1 MVKDIF
7 RVLNQKCFDYMMKL
21 LEPHKILMRQ
31 ENENISLQIWFVV
44 QRAGSGLCKF
54 DSWCSVQAQGCAKVR
69 NNSDKKK
76 TRDVWAETNFYSHA
90 PFAGELLNVV
100 FCRMS
105 SYGIIVKK
113 QWNRL
118 SNSET
123 SYTTATETLAEI
135 VVTRSS
141 T

>member
-54 DSWCSVQAQGCAKVR
+54 DSWCSVQAQGCANLIRGAACRLRVVPKCVTTLIKR
-69 NNSDKKK
+69 KREMCERKQIFI
-76 TRDVWAETNFYSHA
+76 RM
-90 PFAGELLNVV
+90 PLLLVS
-100 FCRMS
+100 C
-105 SYGIIVKK
+105 
-113 QWNRL
+113 W
-118 SNSET
+118 
-123 SYTTATETLAEI
+123 TLFFVECP
-135 VVTRSS
+135 VMES
-141 T
+141 